1 MNRKQELNSAN
12 VGDFIYTSGI
22 KDMSNR
28 SIKLGILPVALSVSS
43 EINFYVNEP
52 VTAKRIAFVDGV
64 QVVFRKRI
72 DPNTFYTTRG
82 DVTGFI
88 YLTERG
94 NSGCVSAF
102 SDGS

>member
-1 MNRKQELNSAN
+1 MNRKQELNSVN
-12 VGDFIYTSGI
+12 VDDFIYTSGI

-52 VTAKRIAFVDGV
+52 VTAKRIAVVDGV
-64 QVVFRKRI
+64 QVVFRKII

-94 NSGCVSAF
+94 NSGYVSAF
-102 SDGS
+102 SGGS